1 MEAVYSSLRQRMLV
15 SAMDIAHIGVHIQQ
29 MKVSE
34 SEAENM
40 RLLSD
45 ILRNISD
52 TVLQRAILIDSF
64 VAEEDVDKSEV
75 NRAVWKAEQQSLERM
90 GPLFK
95 MMNQSSGDASS
106 PMVATL
112 KEELMK
118 MEKKI
123 EDLKTA
129 HKTELERV
137 RTEAEQERIL
147 EIKALSDQ
155 LKESRAVAEAAV
167 ARASTEQ
174 VLPRRR
180 KTKCSAA
187 MDNREENATVDTN
200 SFVTLLDVI
209 EKSENKLIAGIN
221 LPILRLIH
229 DIFDSAFENHKDLH
243 QNLHHLAVHFISISR
258 LLPTLNEAFAAFVRA
273 EAAREATELEME
285 SAVKMSSGFGTIL
298 SYCENDKFEM
308 ENDEEKSKEEVP
320 DIVYAIKRALF
331 CAIRGVGNNDD
342 EIKRVVYRSRHND
355 VGTTATGVSRDVIN
369 NKVTVEDLRTFI
381 NCEVN
386 NTFVKKHI
394 SIGNQTR
401 CLMMHVLNCF
411 LVVDLL
417 SKISILATFQY
428 LSKASDLNSRAEE
441 FAQRANREVKFDET
455 MTALDFM
462 LTYVSPALENDDLME
477 DAWTVAC
484 SVFVSLNQI
493 VSVSNNARDDA
504 KKNDPRRKH
513 ITSILRKV
521 ECRAITGHTD
531 ETTAVFWSGTG
542 KVYSDRRS
550 NAYRTFAVFFLRT
563 PIQRSL
569 PSDFFAK
576 FGFTRSFLRL
586 PASRIRKSLTFITSD
601 FCSEPEKYRGLFDSI
616 IKKKAQKGEDM
627 GERTLFIQGNEQRDS
642 LKFLVDARRA

>member
-1 MEAVYSSLRQRMLV
+1 
-15 SAMDIAHIGVHIQQ
+15 MDILHIGLYIQH
-29 MKVSE
+29 MKVSG
-34 SEAENM
+34 SEAKHLGTLSE
-40 RLLSD
+40 LLRE
-45 ILRNISD
+45 IGYG
-52 TVLQRAILIDSF
+52 VLKRASLIGSC
-64 VAEEDVDKSEV
+64 VAEDVDESEGK
-75 NRAVWKAEQQSLERM
+75 RATGKAKQQSLERL

-95 MMNQSSGDASS
+95 VMNQSNGDVSS
-106 PMVATL
+106 PMQSDKVKQLVAKH

-129 HKTELERV
+129 HKAELERV
-137 RTEAEQERIL
+137 RAEAEQERML
-147 EIKALSDQ
+147 GIKALSDQ
-155 LKESRAVAEAAV
+155 LKESHAVAEAAV

-180 KTKCSAA
+180 KTKRSAA
-187 MDNREENATVDTN
+187 MDNREENVTVDTN

-229 DIFDSAFENHKDLH
+229 DIFDSAFENHTDLH
-243 QNLHHLAVHFISISR
+243 QNLHHLAVHFISIFR
-258 LLPTLNEAFAAFVRA
+258 LLPMLNEAFAAFVRA
-273 EAAREATELEME
+273 EAAREATELEMD

-308 ENDEEKSKEEVP
+308 ENDEEKSKEIP
-320 DIVYAIKRALF
+320 DIVYDIKRSLF
-331 CAIRGVGNNDD
+331 CAIHGVGNHDN
-342 EIKRVVYRSRHND
+342 EIKRVVYHSRHND

-369 NKVTVEDLRTFI
+369 NEVTVEDLRSVI
-381 NCEVN
+381 NGEVS

-428 LSKASDLNSRAEE
+428 LPNASDLHACAEE
-441 FAQRANREVKFDET
+441 FAQRANPEVTFDET
-455 MTALDFM
+455 ETALDFM
-462 LTYVSPALENDDLME
+462 LTYVSPALENDDLMVME
-477 DAWTVAC
+477 DAWTIAC
-484 SVFVSLNQI
+484 YVFVSLNQI
-493 VSVSNNARDDA
+493 VSVGNNASDDA
-504 KKNDPRRKH
+504 KKNDPRKKH
-513 ITSILRKV
+513 ITSILRDV
-521 ECRAITGHTD
+521 ECRTITGHTD

-542 KVYSDRRS
+542 KVYSERRLR
-550 NAYRTFAVFFLRT
+550 AYRTFAVFFLRT

-569 PSDFFAK
+569 PPDFFAK
-576 FGFTRSFLRL
+576 FGFTHSFLRL
-586 PASRIRKSLTFITSD
+586 PASSVRNLTTFITPN
-601 FCSEPEKYRGLFDSI
+601 FCSEPEKYRGKFDSI
-616 IKKKAQKGEDM
+616 VKKKAQKGEDM

-642 LKFLVDARRA
+642 LKFLLDARRALDFKGEK